1 MATIF
6 KLAKAVADNKEEVS
20 AEKKSTKNKQRVL
33 ALSSRGINYR
43 YSLKKLSLSIKHT
56 LIINLLCI
64 N

>member
-20 AEKKSTKNKQRVL
+20 SEKKSTKNKQRVL

-43 YSLKKLSLSIKHT
+43 YSLKIPCNPLNI
-56 LIINLLCI
+56 
-64 N
+64 